1 MPWWSHGGLIVATQA
16 SIAIGI
22 FPLVIYTFKEV
33 NLDLRQNMKVII
45 PAAGTGTRLF
55 PHTHTKP
62 KPMVYI
68 AGKPII
74 GHILDRMVDLEP
86 EEIILV
92 VGYRRE
98 QVVSYVNEHYGDMFN
113 IQYVNQ
119 QERLGLGH
127 SIYLTRELVGDSDIM
142 IALGDMIFKSG
153 YLDFYNLHTRNG
165 NCAGSIGVREVDEPQ
180 KYGIVELEPETS
192 CIKQLEEKPEHPA
205 SNLGIAGVYFV
216 QDTSM
221 LFEVLEWMIKN
232 NIKTRDEYQLT
243 DALQEMIRR
252 GNRFKTFTVSSWYDC
267 GHADSLLAT
276 NRVLLD
282 EKEDVNGKHEIVD
295 SVIIH
300 PVAIGEN
307 VKIVNSVVGPH
318 ASIADDSV
326 VENSIISDSV
336 IGSRTHV
343 SKLNLQS
350 SIVGDEANLVG
361 KHNSLNIGDSSS
373 IEF

>member
-1 MPWWSHGGLIVATQA
+1 
-16 SIAIGI
+16 
-22 FPLVIYTFKEV
+22 
-33 NLDLRQNMKVII
+33 MKVII

-92 VGYRRE
+92 IGYRKE
-98 QVVSYVNEHYGDMFN
+98 QVMSYVDKHYRDIFN
-113 IQYVNQ
+113 IQYVDQ
-119 QERLGLGH
+119 KERLGLGH
-127 SIYLTRELVGDSDIM
+127 SIYLTRELVGDLDIM

-153 YLDFYNLHTRNG
+153 YLDFYELHAENG
-165 NCAGSIGVREVDEPQ
+165 HCAGSIGVKEVNEPQ

-192 CIKQLEEKPEHPA
+192 WIKQLEEKPEHPA
-205 SNLGIAGVYFV
+205 SNLGIAGVYFIR
-216 QDTSM
+216 DTPVLFDVLDWM
-221 LFEVLEWMIKN
+221 LEN
-232 NIKTRDEYQLT
+232 NINTRGEYQLT

-252 GNRFKTFTVSSWYDC
+252 GSRFKTFTVSSWYDC
-267 GHADSLLAT
+267 GHAESLLAT

-282 EKEDVNGKHEIVD
+282 EKEDVDGAYEVVD
-295 SVIIH
+295 SVVIH

-307 VKIVNSVVGPH
+307 VRIVNSVIGPY
-318 ASIADDSV
+318 ASIASDTV
-326 VENSIISDSV
+326 VENSIISNSV
-336 IGSRTHV
+336 IGSRTHI
-343 SKLNLQS
+343 SKVNLQS
-350 SIVGDEANLVG
+350 SIIGDAANLVG
-361 KHNSLNIGDSSS
+361 KHNSLNIGGSSS

>member
-1 MPWWSHGGLIVATQA
+1 
-16 SIAIGI
+16 
-22 FPLVIYTFKEV
+22 
-33 NLDLRQNMKVII
+33 MKVII

-55 PHTHTKP
+55 PQTHTKP

-74 GHILDRMVDLEP
+74 GHILDRMIDLEP

-92 VGYRRE
+92 VGYRKE
-98 QVVSYVNEHYGDMFN
+98 QVISYVDEHYGDVFN
-113 IQYVNQ
+113 IQYVDQ
-119 QERLGLGH
+119 TERLGLGH
-127 SIYLTRELVGDSDIM
+127 SIYLTRDLIGDSEIM

-153 YLDFYNLHTRNG
+153 YRDFYELHSSNG
-165 NCAGSIGVREVDEPQ
+165 HCAGSIGVREVDEPQ
-180 KYGIVELEPETS
+180 KYGIVELEPDS
-192 CIKQLEEKPEHPA
+192 PCIKNLEEKPEHPA

-216 QDTSM
+216 QDTPM
-221 LFEVLEWMIKN
+221 LFTVLEWMLEN
-232 NIKTRDEYQLT
+232 NINTRGEYQLT

-252 GNRFKTFTVSSWYDC
+252 GGRFKTFTVSSWYDC

-282 EKEDVNGKHEIVD
+282 EREDMEHVHEIVD

-307 VKIVNSVVGPH
+307 VRIVNSVVGPH
-318 ASIADDSV
+318 ASIASDTV

-336 IGSRTHV
+336 IGSRTRI
-343 SKLNLQS
+343 SKVNLQS
-350 SIVGDEANLVG
+350 SIVGDDTNLVG

>member
-1 MPWWSHGGLIVATQA
+1 
-16 SIAIGI
+16 
-22 FPLVIYTFKEV
+22 
-33 NLDLRQNMKVII
+33 MKVII

-92 VGYRRE
+92 VGYRKE
-98 QVVSYVNEHYGDMFN
+98 QVMSYVDEHYKDVFN
-113 IQYVNQ
+113 IRYVNQ
-119 QERLGLGH
+119 DERLGLGH

-153 YLDFYNLHTRNG
+153 YLDFYELHAENG
-165 NCAGSIGVREVDEPQ
+165 HCAGSIGVREVDEPQ

-205 SNLGIAGVYFV
+205 SNLGIAGVYFIR
-216 QDTSM
+216 DTPVLFDVLDWM
-221 LFEVLEWMIKN
+221 LEN
-232 NIKTRDEYQLT
+232 NINTRGEYQLT

-252 GNRFKTFTVSSWYDC
+252 GSRFKTFTVSSWYDC
-267 GHADSLLAT
+267 GHAESLLAT

-282 EKEDVNGKHEIVD
+282 ENEDADGVYEVVD
-295 SVIIH
+295 SVVIH

-307 VKIVNSVVGPH
+307 VRIVNSVVGPY
-318 ASIADDSV
+318 ASIASDTV
-326 VENSIISDSV
+326 VENSIISNSV
-336 IGSRTHV
+336 IGSRTHI
-343 SKLNLQS
+343 SKVNLQS
-350 SIVGDEANLVG
+350 SIIGDAANLVG